1 MRNII
6 FHTTVHKVSI
16 IMAKN
21 DRFQVILT
29 EGNGLT
35 SDQRIV
41 LLDTT
46 TGVQYLFVHSGYAGG
61 LCPLVDK
68 EGGPLTWGV

>member
-1 MRNII
+1 
-6 FHTTVHKVSI
+6 
-16 IMAKN
+16 MAKN

-29 EGNGLT
+29 EGNALT

-61 LCPLVDK
+61 LCPLVNK
-68 EGGPLTWGV
+68 EGGPLTWDV